1 MLLCKMYKIKLYRK
15 WRETL
20 ELKRRRPKKEGK
32 WPEIKNFLEIRTL
45 FMTELVVQN

>member
-1 MLLCKMYKIKLYRK
+1 MLLCKMFKIRPYRK
-15 WRETL
+15 LRETSG
-20 ELKRRRPKKEGK
+20 LKRKRPKKDAK